1 MVMAFKKIG
10 IDFHGVVSKAPEL
23 FKQLAAKVIEQGSEV
38 YIISGGP
45 RAYIETYLN
54 RLEFPYH
61 KLWCIIDE
69 PEVSEKTQFFADG
82 SFRVNDELWDGAK
95 AKYCRAENIDLQ
107 IDDSVVYGKYFVTPY
122 CRFDAKM
129 QNFYCANAVISAKQ
143 DIGTILSELETV
155 APTLFP
161 K

>member
-1 MVMAFKKIG
+1 MAFKKIG
-10 IDFHGVVSKAPEL
+10 IDFHGVVSKAPDL
-23 FKQLAAKVIEQGSEV
+23 FKQLAVKAIEQGSEV

-69 PEVSEKTQFFADG
+69 PEVNEKTQFFADG

-129 QNFYCANAVISAKQ
+129 QKFYCANSVISANQ